1 MTPNLFDMTKEQYR
15 LARKVDELR
24 NRIKTR
30 ATELN
35 VTCDHTDTAHFYVQN
50 NQKFPSVTAKLEL
63 LKDKGLANWRLNKAI
78 DYFYQH
84 FPEMDSGNLLQ
95 HLDNAKN
102 AGDTEFI
109 GAGDIG
115 RQVHGWREQW
125 FSGIIGGEDM
135 SNDPITIVLPSN
147 SSSPVISCARAIQR
161 FYTDHHYTPVACEL
175 SLADPSLNLGGQ
187 LDDLGFVD
195 GELALVDLKTSNQG
209 DKNAYFYQVALYYL
223 MFVRAYKIRP
233 KKAYVLHTS
242 KTDGTYRLIPIN
254 NLPQLIKEAKMI
266 LRLSDALDRL
276 TESKKKDK
284 VTYGFTN

>member
-78 DYFYQH
+78 DYIFQH

-115 RQVHGWREQW
+115 RQVHGWRERW
-125 FSGIIGGEDM
+125 FNAVIYDLGKYIVEHSG
-135 SNDPITIVLPSN
+135 PP
-147 SSSPVISCARAIQR
+147 PVISCTRAIEKFVQEHN
-161 FYTDHHYTPVACEL
+161 YIPVACEL